1 MQLFPI
7 KTKVIKPED
16 DILDVILDTLSH
28 DDIELE
34 DKDILVIAE
43 TALGTTQGRLVKLDE
58 IKPSKHAREL
68 AAKYQLELEIAELI
82 IREADIILGGI
93 PHVLLTI
100 KNKVFMANA
109 GIDKSNAPLGYI
121 SLLPKDPTQDAN
133 ELRAKVFQR
142 TGKRIGVIIADSRTQ
157 PLRLGTVGL
166 CIGVSGIMP
175 VTDER
180 GHPDIFGRPL
190 QITRRATADNLAS
203 AAEVLMGEADERI
216 PAVLVRDAPVEFTEE
231 PTPSDLMYIPL
242 DECMYMAV
250 FKHRADQD
258 SV

>member
-1 MQLFPI
+1 MRLFPVR
-7 KTKVIKPED
+7 TRVIKPED
-16 DILDVILDTLSH
+16 DIVEVLLDALNH
-28 DDIELE
+28 DGTELE

-43 TALGTTQGRLVKLDE
+43 TALGTAQGRLAKLDE
-58 IKPSKHAREL
+58 IEPSKHAEEL
-68 AAKYQLELEIAELI
+68 AAKYQLEPGVAELI

-109 GIDKSNAPLGYI
+109 GIDKSNAPLGYV
-121 SLLPKDPTQDAN
+121 SLLPKDPTQDAD
-133 ELRAKVFQR
+133 EIRRDILQR

-166 CIGVSGIMP
+166 CIGVSGIVP
-175 VTDER
+175 VSDER

-190 QITRRATADNLAS
+190 QVTRRAVADNLAS

-216 PAVLVRDAPVEFTEE
+216 PAVLIRDAPVEFTDE

-250 FKHRADQD
+250 FKDRARWDAA
-258 SV
+258 

>member
-7 KTKVIKPED
+7 KTRVIKPED
-16 DILDVILDTLSH
+16 DTLGVILDALSR
-28 DDIELE
+28 DGIELE

-43 TALGTTQGRLVKLDE
+43 TALGTAQGRLVKLDE

-68 AAKYQLELEIAELI
+68 AAKYRLEPGIAELI
-82 IREADIILGGI
+82 IREADMILGGI

-109 GIDKSNAPLGYI
+109 GIDKSNAPLGYV
-121 SLLPKDPTQDAN
+121 SLLPKNPTQNAN
-133 ELRAKVFQR
+133 ELRIDAFQR

-203 AAEVLMGEADERI
+203 AAEVLMGEADERV
-216 PAVLVRDAPVEFTEE
+216 PAVLIRGAPVEFTDE

-250 FKHRADQD
+250 FKHRAHQD
-258 SV
+258 NV